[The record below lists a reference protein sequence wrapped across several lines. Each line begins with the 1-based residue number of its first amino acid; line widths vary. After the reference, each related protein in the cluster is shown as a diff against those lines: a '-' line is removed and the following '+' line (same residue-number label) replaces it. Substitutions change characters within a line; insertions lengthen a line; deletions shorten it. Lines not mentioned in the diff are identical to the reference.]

1 MPRRISSLSSRRCS
15 ACCHRASPRAG
26 PAPCRRPNGGRLPV
40 SSKPG
45 RPVLQPPELGS
56 SPPLPRVPRPG
67 PDDPRFRVAEA
78 LERPEALRDAV
89 ATGRVRAIN
98 ADTADGIFGREAGA
112 DAARSRRTAPE
123 VALSTKVPDYV
134 LKQLRL

>member
-1 MPRRISSLSSRRCS
+1 M
-15 ACCHRASPRAG
+15 
-26 PAPCRRPNGGRLPV
+26 

-78 LERPEALRDAV
+78 LERPEALREAM
-89 ATGRVRAIN
+89 ATGRVRTIN
-98 ADTADGIFGREAGA
+98 TDTAGAIFGKEVDTALP
-112 DAARSRRTAPE
+112 RRTAPE
-123 VALSTKVPDYV
+123 VALSTKVPNYV
-134 LKQLRL
+134 VKQLRLRYAESGTTIRNQILLALRLAGIEVDDRDVTDERKRPRRS